1 MPFEFR
7 EPGPETPEHVAQVQ
21 PRSPAGKAP
30 VLVEGARSFAE
41 AGIIIEYPQMIYP
54 GPLRLIPEDPEAAV
68 DVRFMDRFF
77 DLYVMDGM
85 QISVE
90 AALGR
95 AAMTPAAG
103 LALATQQLER
113 AYAWLD
119 GYLGTRT
126 WAAGMPTR
134 WPTAVFCADWTYRIP
149 ERFAVVRAYR
159 ARRLARPSYARAVD
173 EARRFRHFFPLGAPD
188 RD

>member
-1 MPFEFR
+1 
-7 EPGPETPEHVAQVQ
+7 
-21 PRSPAGKAP
+21 

-103 LALATQQLER
+103 LALATQRLER

-126 WAAGMPTR
+126 WAAGRPTR
-134 WPTAVFCADWTYRIP
+134 FRSGLRSCAPTARGGWRGLPMPGRWMRRGGSGTSFRLGRRTGIDADP
-149 ERFAVVRAYR
+149 SSNCRAGPSVS
-159 ARRLARPSYARAVD
+159 RPA
-173 EARRFRHFFPLGAPD
+173 EN
-188 RD
+188 

>member
-1 MPFEFR
+1 M
-7 EPGPETPEHVAQVQ
+7 
-21 PRSPAGKAP
+21 
-30 VLVEGARSFAE
+30 LVEGARSFAE

-68 DVRFMDRFF
+68 DVRFTDRFF

-103 LALATQQLER
+103 LALATQRLER

-126 WAAGMPTR
+126 WAVGEAYSMADGGVLCGLDVPDSG
-134 WPTAVFCADWTYRIP
+134 AVCG
-149 ERFAVVRAYR
+149 R
-159 ARRLARPSYARAVD
+159 ARLPRA
-173 EARRFRHFFPLGAPD
+173 AAGAAFLCPGGG
-188 RD
+188 